1 MNIMV
6 LAQIGVGMM
15 IGWAIILGLLI
26 ALSISDRRD

>member
-15 IGWAIILGLLI
+15 IGFVILLGLLV